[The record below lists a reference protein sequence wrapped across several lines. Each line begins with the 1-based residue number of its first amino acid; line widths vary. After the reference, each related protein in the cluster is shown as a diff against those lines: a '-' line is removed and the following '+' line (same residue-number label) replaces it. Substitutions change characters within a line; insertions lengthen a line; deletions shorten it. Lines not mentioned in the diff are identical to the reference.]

1 MADVKKEARA
11 STTKGPVKSAGS
23 AVKRAVA
30 PKTAAPTKV
39 VAKPEVAIMTKPKA
53 AVAARPKTAV
63 ATKPKA
69 ADVAKPARTRKSKPA
84 AIPQEQRRNYIEVAA
99 YYIAARRGFA
109 PGDTLQDWI
118 DAETEIDRLLA
129 EGRLGLPPAV

>member
-1 MADVKKEARA
+1 MADVKKLAKS
-11 STTKGPVKSAGS
+11 STGKRTVKSAGS
-23 AVKRAVA
+23 AAKPAVA
-30 PKTAAPTKV
+30 PKKV
-39 VAKPEVAIMTKPKA
+39 AVPKIVTKPRE
-53 AVAARPKTAV
+53 AVAA
-63 ATKPKA
+63 KPTRA
-69 ADVAKPARTRKSKPA
+69 RKSKPA

-118 DAETEIDRLLA
+118 DAETEIDRLVA